1 MVKCCRRGSVQ
12 MKKQFSNR
20 LMGYNKEQVTR
31 CIQDLK
37 KDYEDEL
44 GKKRERMM
52 ELSEEN
58 RRLKLEN
65 EEQSERLARYIEQE
79 KYISRA
85 LIKAE
90 QRGEVIIEDS
100 QQRSKEEMIR
110 VRIEKSKWQE
120 KFREVRNEILNF
132 EQIIVNIMEKFRDEI
147 NYYTAKEISESIL
160 LDEEDAQ
167 EETKKVIA

>member
-1 MVKCCRRGSVQ
+1 

-44 GKKRERMM
+44 GKKRERMT

-65 EEQSERLARYIEQE
+65 EEQSERLARYTEQE

-90 QRGEVIIEDS
+90 QSGQVIIEDS